1 MICLNRYVTVA
12 AHNWIQCRTHKQ
24 KQFRVSKKII
34 PHDSRILFVRPYRTV
49 RSGTTVGKKNHSISY
64 LFSFFSDLFFLS
76 KFSIHINSMDI
87 NAKLIITKKKLEPQ
101 HICRYIRNTTQQKW
115 KSRKIHSAIYYNTR
129 AMKIDWKAQPHTRF
143 DVSEYIGK

>member
-1 MICLNRYVTVA
+1 MFEPIRNGSSTQLNSMPDTQTEAISCIEKNNSARFTYTICSTVSNSSIR
-12 AHNWIQCRTHKQ
+12 HHRW
-24 KQFRVSKKII
+24 
-34 PHDSRILFVRPYRTV
+34 
-49 RSGTTVGKKNHSISY
+49 KKNHSISY